1 MVIRVL
7 TAAVASALLAG
18 CVSVGPNY
26 QAPPAQP
33 VVLQGAAAPVFS
45 TTSPVASWWAQFD
58 DPVLEQLVHD
68 ALGDNLDLRIAMARV
83 REARAVFVEQRLDQL
98 PHVTRRRQL

>member
-45 TTSPVASWWAQFD
+45 TR
-58 DPVLEQLVHD
+58 LQLV
-68 ALGDNLDLRIAMARV
+68 RSR
-83 REARAVFVEQRLDQL
+83 RAPLTFSIERLDSIA
-98 PHVTRRRQL
+98 